1 MRTLKAALLFTV
13 ALGLAVP
20 AQAVSSRLAA
30 PQAAA
35 LKAGEEP
42 AAAPGRPC
50 FTESERAELAAA
62 QQAAPGLLELRGG
75 EVSDRDLT
83 VAAVTLVILAA
94 LIIIF

>member
-30 PQAAA
+30 PPAA

-42 AAAPGRPC
+42 ATPPGRPC
-50 FTESERAELAAA
+50 FTESERAQLAAA

-83 VAAVTLVILAA
+83 VAAITLVILAA